1 MRALLA
7 SSIVILL
14 VPPAFAQ
21 TLFSRMVSENNLLLH
36 EVSFSEDYEAGA
48 FGMEGCEEQLLC
60 TYGHGPAP
68 GSLPMGQV
76 VSLMDLCLYFSVP
89 LPEGCRELSVAAM
102 KNKFTFVRRFF
113 S

>member
-36 EVSFSEDYEAGA
+36 KVSFSEDCEAGA
-48 FGMEGCEEQLLC
+48 FGMEGYEEQLLC
-60 TYGHGPAP
+60 TCGPGPAP

-76 VSLMDLCLYFSVP
+76 VSSWTYSYIFLSHSQKDVENCLFSSY
-89 LPEGCRELSVAAM
+89 E
-102 KNKFTFVRRFF
+102 K
-113 S
+113 

>member
-60 TYGHGPAP
+60 TCVHLWAWACTWEFAHGPGGVPHGLRLIFFCPTP
-68 GSLPMGQV
+68 GRV
-76 VSLMDLCLYFSVP
+76 
-89 LPEGCRELSVAAM
+89 
-102 KNKFTFVRRFF
+102 
-113 S
+113 